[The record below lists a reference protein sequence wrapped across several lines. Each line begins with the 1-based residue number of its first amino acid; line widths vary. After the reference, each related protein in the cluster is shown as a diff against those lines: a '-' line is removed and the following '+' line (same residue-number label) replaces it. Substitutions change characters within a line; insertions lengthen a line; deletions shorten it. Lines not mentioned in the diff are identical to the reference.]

1 MNDDVISFLQAISN
15 GLVVADESDE
25 NDYVSLVDEN
35 RKADN
40 FKPLKSLVAE
50 IEKGKLVEIISKDT
64 KREFI
69 KFDGKKHPL
78 SLITLYKLSQKGIDY
93 LKKHRA

>member
-35 RKADN
+35 RKADS

-78 SLITLYKLSQKGIDY
+78 SLITIYKLSQKGIDY
-93 LKKHRA
+93 LKEHGD

>member
-1 MNDDVISFLQAISN
+1 MAIF
-15 GLVVADESDE
+15 D
-25 NDYVSLVDEN
+25 
-35 RKADN
+35 
-40 FKPLKSLVAE
+40 
-50 IEKGKLVEIISKDT
+50 IEKDELVEIISKDT

-78 SLITLYKLSQKGIDY
+78 SLITIYKLSQKGIDY

>member
-40 FKPLKSLVAE
+40 FKPLRSLVAE

-78 SLITLYKLSQKGIDY
+78 SLITIYKLSQKGIDY

>member
-1 MNDDVISFLQAISN
+1 MNDNIISFLQAISN

-40 FKPLKSLVAE
+40 FKPLRSLVAE

-64 KREFI
+64 KREYI

-78 SLITLYKLSQKGIDY
+78 SLITIYKLSQKGIDY

>member
-78 SLITLYKLSQKGIDY
+78 SLITIYKLSQKGIDY

>member
-1 MNDDVISFLQAISN
+1 MNDNIISFLQAISN

-40 FKPLKSLVAE
+40 FKPLKSLVTD
-50 IEKGKLVEIISKDT
+50 IEKDELVEIISKDT
-64 KREFI
+64 KREYI

-78 SLITLYKLSQKGIDY
+78 SLITIYKLSQKGIDY

>member
-78 SLITLYKLSQKGIDY
+78 SLITIYKLSQKGIEY

>member
-40 FKPLKSLVAE
+40 FKPLRSLVAE

-64 KREFI
+64 KREYI

-78 SLITLYKLSQKGIDY
+78 SLITIYKLSQKGIDY